1 MNTIQD
7 ARAFVARLS
16 EQEMGLIKT
25 AIVEREVTEDKM
37 RESLRDED
45 EAEAH
50 GGRNAEAHA
59 SATKEPI
66 A

>member
-50 GGRNAEAHA
+50 GGRNARH
-59 SATKEPI
+59 EPR
-66 A
+66 AERE